1 MKNPK
6 NCIDDGGGV
15 RWPVNFY
22 FFGKIE
28 ILLPQEFTQKEFCKL
43 LGGNSLGS
51 QAAVNGWA
59 NCYKNKWAKKEVGLD
74 VLLGL
79 HPDVSGLR
87 LQHSIEPIQA
97 ETPDDDAWC
106 PHGPPRRARRVPVP
120 GPTTTAGTA
129 LHSKPP
135 RPPGARN
142 DQTCLP
148 MASSCS
154 PVP

>member
-1 MKNPK
+1 MKNPE

-59 NCYKNKWAKKEVGLD
+59 KKVGLD
-74 VLLGL
+74 RLLGR
-79 HPDVSGLR
+79 HQDVGGLR
-87 LQHSIEPIQA
+87 LHQ
-97 ETPDDDAWC
+97 
-106 PHGPPRRARRVPVP
+106 
-120 GPTTTAGTA
+120 
-129 LHSKPP
+129 
-135 RPPGARN
+135 
-142 DQTCLP
+142 
-148 MASSCS
+148 
-154 PVP
+154 

>member
-1 MKNPK
+1 MKNPE

-59 NCYKNKWAKKEVGLD
+59 NCYKNEWAKKEVGLD

-97 ETPDDDAWC
+97 ETPRRRRLVPAWSTAAGAAC
-106 PHGPPRRARRVPVP
+106 P
-120 GPTTTAGTA
+120 
-129 LHSKPP
+129 SP
-135 RPPGARN
+135 RPDYYCRHCTAQQASKTSWSPQRP
-142 DQTCLP
+142 DLP
-148 MASSCS
+148 AHGLLL
-154 PVP
+154 